1 VTILLWV
8 GVAAVV
14 VWAAFLLLSIV
25 AAVVRIA
32 CAAERLADCAEAQN
46 VYYGLRPDPDAEGV
60 FPADGESWP

>member
-32 CAAERLADCAEAQN
+32 HAAERLADCAEAQN
-46 VYYGLRPDPDAEGV
+46 MYYGLLPEPGVEDAV
-60 FPADGESWP
+60 PADGESWP